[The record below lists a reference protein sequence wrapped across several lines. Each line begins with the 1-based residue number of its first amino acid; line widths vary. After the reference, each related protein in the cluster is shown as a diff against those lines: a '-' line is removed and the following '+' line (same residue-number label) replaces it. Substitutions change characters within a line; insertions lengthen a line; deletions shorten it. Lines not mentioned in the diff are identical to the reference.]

1 MQAMPKDHPAGL
13 RNMYQKLKST
23 IMSNIG
29 LIIEEK
35 AADIG
40 NFLVGRLLP
49 FREKRAVGP
58 FVFIDHMGPAALK
71 DYQNLDVPP
80 HPHIGLS
87 TLTYLLEGSIQHKDS
102 LGSDIEIKPGAVNWM
117 TAGKGVVHSERT
129 PEYLRPTEK
138 HLHGF
143 QIWVGLPKELEQT
156 EPTFHHTEATDIP
169 GWTEGE
175 LQFKLIAGELFG
187 RKSPVPVHSKLFF
200 LEIKSTGAQK
210 INIGSDLFGEVAM
223 YVLDGTV
230 SVEGNTFGGKQ
241 LLIAKNAALCEFG
254 MSENATVYL
263 FGGEPFPE
271 ERYIFWNFVSS
282 DKETIARA
290 KQDWFDQNKHAFPR
304 VPGDEDEYV
313 PLPKAILKNR

>member
-1 MQAMPKDHPAGL
+1 
-13 RNMYQKLKST
+13 
-23 IMSNIG
+23 MSNIG

-71 DYQNLDVPP
+71 NYQNLEVAP

-102 LGSDIEIKPGAVNWM
+102 LGNDIEIKPGAVNWM

-129 PEYLRPTEK
+129 PEYLRNTEK

-143 QIWVGLPKELEQT
+143 QIWVGLPKDMEQK
-156 EPTFHHTEATDIP
+156 EATFHHTEADDIP
-169 GWTEGE
+169 VWHDGN
-175 LQFKLIAGELFG
+175 LQYKLIAGEVFG

-200 LEIKSTGAQK
+200 LEIKSQDAKKT
-210 INIGSDLFGEVAM
+210 NIGGDLFGEVAM

-230 SVEGNTFGGKQ
+230 NIDGNTFGGKQ
-241 LLIAKNAALCEFG
+241 LLIAKNATLCEFE
-254 MSENATVYL
+254 MSENTTVYL
-263 FGGEPFPE
+263 FGGEPFNE
-271 ERYIFWNFVSS
+271 ERFIFWNFVNS
-282 DKETIARA
+282 DKEIIEQA
-290 KQDWFDQNKHAFPR
+290 KINWYNQNHDAFPL
-304 VPGDEDEYV
+304 VPGDEEEFV
-313 PLPKAILKNR
+313 PLPKAILNSRLSK

>member
-1 MQAMPKDHPAGL
+1 
-13 RNMYQKLKST
+13 
-23 IMSNIG
+23 MSNIG

-71 DYQNLDVPP
+71 NYQNLEVAP

-102 LGSDIEIKPGAVNWM
+102 LGNDIEIKPGAVNWM

-129 PEYLRPTEK
+129 PEYLRNTEK

-143 QIWVGLPKELEQT
+143 QIWVGLPKDMEQK
-156 EPTFHHTEATDIP
+156 EATFHHTEADDIP
-169 GWTEGE
+169 VWHDGN
-175 LQFKLIAGELFG
+175 LQYKLIAGELFG

-200 LEIKSTGAQK
+200 LEIKSQDAKK
-210 INIGSDLFGEVAM
+210 INIGGDLFGEVAM

-230 SVEGNTFGGKQ
+230 NIDGNTFGGKQ
-241 LLIAKNAALCEFG
+241 LLIAKNATLCEFE
-254 MSENATVYL
+254 MSENTTVYL
-263 FGGEPFPE
+263 FGGEPFNE
-271 ERYIFWNFVSS
+271 ERFIFWNFVNS
-282 DKETIARA
+282 DKEIIEQA
-290 KQDWFDQNKHAFPR
+290 KINWYNQNHDAFPL
-304 VPGDEDEYV
+304 VPGDEEEFV
-313 PLPKAILKNR
+313 PLPKAILNSILSK